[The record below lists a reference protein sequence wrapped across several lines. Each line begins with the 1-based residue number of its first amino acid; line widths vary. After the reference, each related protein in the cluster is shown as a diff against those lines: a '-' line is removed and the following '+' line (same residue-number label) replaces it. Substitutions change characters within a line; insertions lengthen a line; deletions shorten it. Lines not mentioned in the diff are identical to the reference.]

1 MLKISR
7 HETVILFCM
16 GRSLFGFPLYPVY
29 AFLVGDTLIDTGTN
43 RAGKKFVCELKGRT
57 IKKIVNTHHHED
69 HIGNNA
75 DVQERFSIP
84 VYAHSS
90 ALPYLENPRLN
101 HLRLYQRIV
110 WDWPR
115 PSQGTLIGLTID
127 AGSYHFKVIHS
138 PGHTDD
144 HICLYEPDQ
153 KWLFTGDLFCGTNFI
168 YLRQDENYLQI
179 LETLKKLSSLNIE
192 TIFCNLKGAVKN
204 GHEALLKKIAKM
216 EQLRD
221 DVLALKEKGLPAD
234 KIRQKV
240 LGNEGAMGF
249 VTRGH
254 YSKQNTV
261 DSILSGKKPDE
272 IKQACS

>member
-7 HETVILFCM
+7 HEAVILFCM
-16 GRSLFGFPLYPVY
+16 GRSVFGFLLYPVH
-29 AFLVGDTLIDTGTN
+29 AFLVGDTLVDTGTN
-43 RAGKKFVCELKGRT
+43 RADKKFLAALKGRT

-75 DVQERFSIP
+75 DVQEMFGIP

-101 HLRLYQRIV
+101 HLRFYQRIV
-110 WDWPR
+110 WDWPM
-115 PSQGTLIGLTID
+115 PSQGTVIGRTID
-127 AGSYHFKVIHS
+127 AGSYHFEVINS

-144 HICLYEPDQ
+144 HICLYEPDK

-179 LETLKKLSSLNIE
+179 LDSLKKLSLLKTE
-192 TIFCNLKGAVKN
+192 TIFCNLKGVVRNGKN
-204 GHEALLKKIAKM
+204 DLIKKISRM
-216 EQLRD
+216 ERLRD
-221 DVLALKEKGLPAD
+221 DVLALNEKGLPPD
-234 KIRQKV
+234 KIRQRV

-261 DSILSGKKPDE
+261 DSILSGTRPE
-272 IKQACS
+272 RIK